1 MLGGA
6 AAIAALDGSPDEL
19 GQVLALHRAAGADAP
34 ERLRVAAGDRRL
46 LGLHRALTGRD
57 LELTATCA
65 GCGAVSVAVLAPGA
79 LPPDAPRSA
88 RLGRGG
94 GLRQPTY
101 ADLQGLP
108 GDRAAA
114 AGELLGRCV
123 VGAPSRAAREEDLAG
138 IEDSLAGPVAL
149 ACVECGAGL
158 EVAADVQRLVLEAL
172 QRHAA
177 EVEREVHLLARAY
190 GWSLA
195 AIEAL
200 PDERRRRFAELVADG
215 R

>member
-1 MLGGA
+1 
-6 AAIAALDGSPDEL
+6 
-19 GQVLALHRAAGADAP
+19 VVR
-34 ERLRVAAGDRRL
+34 
-46 LGLHRALTGRD
+46 
-57 LELTATCA
+57 
-65 GCGAVSVAVLAPGA
+65 
-79 LPPDAPRSA
+79 
-88 RLGRGG
+88 
-94 GLRQPTY
+94 
-101 ADLQGLP
+101 
-108 GDRAAA
+108 
-114 AGELLGRCV
+114 RCV
-123 VGAPSRAAREEDLAG
+123 VGAPSRPPREEDLEG

-177 EVEREVHLLARAY
+177 AVEREVHLLARAY

-215 R
+215 P